1 MLDKLNS
8 KCLMKILNTL
18 IDPTEID
25 IIPGNDQEAEEGID
39 LDTDLLLKS
48 LQKCLIFNMNKQIQY
63 DSHGRYQYRYRN
75 NSHEWYHRKYSRDR
89 HYRNDSQERH
99 YKSRH
104 DSKERYHKHER
115 HDSHHRKIYYRDEV
129 GIAMTDMKDQVDQTD
144 QTIFTE
150 IEVKID
156 TEEMI
161 VMTDIDLIGNNMVE
175 ITAMKD
181 IQKEIINISVSSVI
195 DIMMHYTVISYK
207 W

>member
-75 NSHEWYHRKYSRDR
+75 NSHE
-89 HYRNDSQERH
+89 
-99 YKSRH
+99 
-104 DSKERYHKHER
+104 
-115 HDSHHRKIYYRDEV
+115 
-129 GIAMTDMKDQVDQTD
+129 
-144 QTIFTE
+144 
-150 IEVKID
+150 
-156 TEEMI
+156 
-161 VMTDIDLIGNNMVE
+161 
-175 ITAMKD
+175 
-181 IQKEIINISVSSVI
+181 
-195 DIMMHYTVISYK
+195 
-207 W
+207 

>member
-1 MLDKLNS
+1 
-8 KCLMKILNTL
+8 
-18 IDPTEID
+18 
-25 IIPGNDQEAEEGID
+25 
-39 LDTDLLLKS
+39 
-48 LQKCLIFNMNKQIQY
+48 
-63 DSHGRYQYRYRN
+63 
-75 NSHEWYHRKYSRDR
+75 
-89 HYRNDSQERH
+89 
-99 YKSRH
+99 
-104 DSKERYHKHER
+104 
-115 HDSHHRKIYYRDEV
+115 
-129 GIAMTDMKDQVDQTD
+129 MTDMKDQVDQTD